1 MKQFYIDINCDV
13 GEGIGNEAALM
24 PLISS
29 CNIACGGH
37 AGSFEIMTEVIR
49 MAANFGVK
57 VGAHPSY
64 PDPENFGRLSM
75 EISEG
80 ELESSIRSQMQDIIG
95 ILKNEET
102 ELHHIKAHGALYNDI
117 AKRTDLAKIFLSAV
131 EDFKDAALIYLPNKS
146 AIEAEALHA
155 GFKIQREAFADRAY
169 NSDLSLVPRTLPG
182 AVIQN
187 PEMVL
192 HHLIEMVKTQSVTTL
207 KGEKVGIQAET
218 YCVHGDT
225 PSALEILNYLTQ
237 ELPKVNIRI
246 KK

>member
-1 MKQFYIDINCDV
+1 MKQFSIDINCDV

-37 AGSFEIMTEVIR
+37 AGSFETMTEVMR
-49 MAANFGVK
+49 MAANLGVK

-64 PDPENFGRLSM
+64 PDPENFGRMSM
-75 EISEG
+75 EISEAA
-80 ELESSIRSQMQDIIG
+80 LKSSIRSQMQEFTA
-95 ILKNEET
+95 ILKNEVI

-117 AKRTDLAKIFLSAV
+117 TKRTALAKIFLSAL
-131 EDFKDAALIYLPNKS
+131 EDYKDAALIYLPNKS
-146 AIEAEALHA
+146 AIEAEALKA

-169 NSDLSLVPRTLPG
+169 NKDLSLVPRTLPG

-187 PEMVL
+187 PELVL
-192 HHLIEMVKTQSVTTL
+192 HHLIEMVKMRSVTTL
-207 KGEKVGIQAET
+207 AGEKVRIQAET

-225 PSALEILNYLTQ
+225 PSALEILNYLNQ
-237 ELPKVNIRI
+237 ELPKANIRI